1 VTARVLVTGC
11 STGIG
16 RATAI
21 ELHRRGFEV
30 VATARR
36 MENIEDL
43 DVHQRFELDIDDDAS
58 VNRAVELAGA
68 IDALVNNA
76 GFGVRGPIETVPLH
90 EVRRLFETNVFGSLR
105 MMQAFV
111 PQMRERGS
119 GTIVNLSS
127 AAARM
132 TNVLIG
138 FYSASK
144 AALEAMSEALRY
156 EVGPFGVRVVIVE
169 PGAVET
175 DFGSRRVHV
184 GYERPPYDAL
194 GRAADAGLER
204 IMTKPDS
211 SEVIA
216 EAIADLLDAAAPPLR
231 CVPGTHAART
241 LAKRAL
247 LTDEQFEEQVH
258 RGLAG

>member
-1 VTARVLVTGC
+1 
-11 STGIG
+11 
-16 RATAI
+16 
-21 ELHRRGFEV
+21 
-30 VATARR
+30 RR

-144 AALEAMSEALRY
+144 A
-156 EVGPFGVRVVIVE
+156 
-169 PGAVET
+169 
-175 DFGSRRVHV
+175 
-184 GYERPPYDAL
+184 
-194 GRAADAGLER
+194 
-204 IMTKPDS
+204 
-211 SEVIA
+211 
-216 EAIADLLDAAAPPLR
+216 
-231 CVPGTHAART
+231 
-241 LAKRAL
+241 
-247 LTDEQFEEQVH
+247 
-258 RGLAG
+258 